1 VPGPAPEGHDL
12 ATSVSAATLT
22 IPSQFRIARQ
32 HADRPATPHRLIVST
47 CSRRFNAYFFLRPA
61 SLLPQRLLTVVISWP
76 DGPGQILYTD
86 FPPPRLFFGPAKVL
100 WTKSPA
106 RIAESRIDTNTRIVI
121 SPPSTVGR
129 YYPWSSSFRHGS
141 LRMDSRHY
149 RLVDIKAVTVRE
161 QILTS
166 ASGPGWFASY
176 PSMPSSFHAVVH
188 QAFHHPRHYRLVHIK
203 AVTVRE
209 QILTPTSGPLFSS
222 WHSKTSS
229 SYYHKTFHRCS
240 AHFSL
245 DISGYRP
252 YHKGGHCDRPDT
264 NHLLQIPY
272 FPSRSSDLHFEASTC
287 KQQVQPGSN
296 DLRLPYSS
304 SRQHI

>member
-1 VPGPAPEGHDL
+1 MVFKF
-12 ATSVSAATLT
+12 
-22 IPSQFRIARQ
+22 Q
-32 HADRPATPHRLIVST
+32 
-47 CSRRFNAYFFLRPA
+47 
-61 SLLPQRLLTVVISWP
+61 
-76 DGPGQILYTD
+76 
-86 FPPPRLFFGPAKVL
+86 
-100 WTKSPA
+100 
-106 RIAESRIDTNTRIVI
+106 TR
-121 SPPSTVGR
+121 
-129 YYPWSSSFRHGS
+129 

-272 FPSRSSDLHFEASTC
+272 FPSRSSDLHFGASTC

-296 DLRLPYSS
+296 DLRLPSSS